1 MGADIWTFCEVY
13 TEEQGQKLWRSVPLK
28 NWDDPRDYELFY
40 ILAGARGHDHN
51 TYPPIAPCRGLPTD
65 INPSTIPERDL
76 DALEDSDAVS
86 YYTLKELKDSPYSQI
101 MKLKMWVDA
110 DEYRKWEQFTAAEQE
125 QYGMFYSVHVDAPPY
140 EREGL
145 VLIEREGYYNL
156 NYLWIIQEM
165 EDVKR
170 EWGIENEEDVRLVF
184 WIV

>member
-13 TEEQGQKLWRSVPLK
+13 TEEQGQKLWRPVPLK
-28 NWDDPRDYELFY
+28 DWDDPCDYELFY
-40 ILAGARGHDHN
+40 ILAGARGYDHN
-51 TYPPIAPCRGLPTD
+51 TYPPIAPCRGLPED
-65 INPSTIPERDL
+65 INPSTIPERSL
-76 DALEDSDAVS
+76 PALGHSNAVS
-86 YYTLKELKDSPYSQI
+86 YYTLKELKDSPYSRI

-110 DEYRKWEQFTAAEQE
+110 DEYRKWEQLTAAEQE
-125 QYGMFYSVHVDAPPY
+125 QYGMFYYVHVDTPPY

-184 WIV
+184 WVV